1 MNKVI
6 SFISGKEYSLADLFG
21 GDTKIIIPDLQRD
34 YCWGNYAVTDRK
46 SSKTKEL
53 VSDFVKNIV
62 ELFEEKSDSSLTMG
76 LIYGYEQP
84 HNHIQI
90 CDGQQRLTTLFLILG
105 YINIKCSGVYDDY
118 IISKQEREDDY
129 EPHLQYAIRES
140 TLYFLSD
147 LSRNVFIER
156 NTEVTDIKLSN
167 WYFAEYDND
176 ASIQSMIAA
185 LQIIDNVFNSLEFN
199 CFLELGK
206 FVLNNLRVL
215 YYDMENRSRGEETY
229 VIINTT
235 GEPLSP
241 TENIKP
247 ILLGNSKLTKEQ
259 VQLYSDQWEDRE
271 EWFWN
276 HRGTDTTSDN
286 GMQVFF
292 MWYWQIGLMQE
303 RAWVNEK
310 PVPLNPR
317 NLFISA
323 PTKMKESTKKV
334 KLSMENYEKY
344 RSLDN
349 IEKYF
354 KALTRLVEKISSDVE
369 LQTILHSIYRRQN
382 KDIALD
388 NQENVWQWLRNADL
402 DIVLP
407 LIALLAE
414 HPNTKQLTA
423 FTRRIRR
430 NYFDGL
436 WAKDENNVATRRGQN
451 KMDWRYLIQII
462 NQVEDKDLLNIEN
475 EKITFSKIP
484 LIDIPIWYDKNEQI
498 KDKLREEHPEAI
510 DLWEDNEYLMGDLTP
525 LWNDCNKEDID
536 FETLKERFLKIDKLC
551 RMLNESQ
558 VKKKNTSSRIGIDC
572 TV

>member
-62 ELFEEKSDSSLTMG
+62 ELFKEKSDSSLTMG

-147 LSRNVFIER
+147 LSRNVFIEGE
-156 NTEVTDIKLSN
+156 TEVTDIKLSN

-323 PTKMKESTKKV
+323 PTKMKESTKEV
-334 KLSMENYEKY
+334 KLSMENYEKF

-484 LIDIPIWYDKNEQI
+484 LIVSI
-498 KDKLREEHPEAI
+498 R
-510 DLWEDNEYLMGDLTP
+510 
-525 LWNDCNKEDID
+525 
-536 FETLKERFLKIDKLC
+536 
-551 RMLNESQ
+551 
-558 VKKKNTSSRIGIDC
+558 
-572 TV
+572 

>member
-105 YINIKCSGVYDDY
+105 YINIKSSGVYDDY

-176 ASIQSMIAA
+176 ASIQSMITA

-292 MWYWQIGLMQE
+292 MWYWQIGLIQE

-323 PTKMKESTKKV
+323 PTKMKESTKEI
-334 KLSMENYEKY
+334 KLSMENYEKF

-462 NQVEDKDLLNIEN
+462 NQVGDKDLLNIEN

-558 VKKKNTSSRIGIDC
+558 VKEEEYQFSNCIDC

>member
-323 PTKMKESTKKV
+323 PTKMKESTKEV
-334 KLSMENYEKY
+334 KLSMENYEKF

-558 VKKKNTSSRIGIDC
+558 VKKRRIP
-572 TV
+572 VLELV

>member
-147 LSRNVFIER
+147 LSRKVFIER
-156 NTEVTDIKLSN
+156 NTKVTDIKLSN

-292 MWYWQIGLMQE
+292 
-303 RAWVNEK
+303 
-310 PVPLNPR
+310 
-317 NLFISA
+317 
-323 PTKMKESTKKV
+323 
-334 KLSMENYEKY
+334 
-344 RSLDN
+344 
-349 IEKYF
+349 
-354 KALTRLVEKISSDVE
+354 
-369 LQTILHSIYRRQN
+369 
-382 KDIALD
+382 
-388 NQENVWQWLRNADL
+388 
-402 DIVLP
+402 
-407 LIALLAE
+407 
-414 HPNTKQLTA
+414 
-423 FTRRIRR
+423 
-430 NYFDGL
+430 
-436 WAKDENNVATRRGQN
+436 
-451 KMDWRYLIQII
+451 
-462 NQVEDKDLLNIEN
+462 
-475 EKITFSKIP
+475 
-484 LIDIPIWYDKNEQI
+484 IDRK
-498 KDKLREEHPEAI
+498 
-510 DLWEDNEYLMGDLTP
+510 
-525 LWNDCNKEDID
+525 
-536 FETLKERFLKIDKLC
+536 
-551 RMLNESQ
+551 S
-558 VKKKNTSSRIGIDC
+558 V
-572 TV
+572 V

>member
-147 LSRNVFIER
+147 LSRKVFIER
-156 NTEVTDIKLSN
+156 NTKVTDIKLSN

-323 PTKMKESTKKV
+323 PTKMKESTKEV
-334 KLSMENYEKY
+334 KLSMENYEKF

-462 NQVEDKDLLNIEN
+462 NQVDDKDLLNIEN

>member
-62 ELFEEKSDSSLTMG
+62 ELFEEKSDTSLTMG

-147 LSRNVFIER
+147 LSRKVFIER
-156 NTEVTDIKLSN
+156 NTKVTDIKLSN

-247 ILLGNSKLTKEQ
+247 ILLGNSQLTKEQ

-323 PTKMKESTKKV
+323 PTKMKESTKEV
-334 KLSMENYEKY
+334 KLSMENYEKF

-354 KALTRLVEKISSDVE
+354 KALTRLVEKISSDVK

-536 FETLKERFLKIDKLC
+536 FETLKERFLK
-551 RMLNESQ
+551 
-558 VKKKNTSSRIGIDC
+558 
-572 TV
+572 

>member
-62 ELFEEKSDSSLTMG
+62 ELFKEKSDSSLTMG

-147 LSRNVFIER
+147 LSRNVFIEGE
-156 NTEVTDIKLSN
+156 TEVTDIKLSN

-323 PTKMKESTKKV
+323 PTKMKESTKEV
-334 KLSMENYEKY
+334 KLSMENYEKF

-551 RMLNESQ
+551 RMLNAI
-558 VKKKNTSSRIGIDC
+558 VR
-572 TV
+572 

>member
-323 PTKMKESTKKV
+323 PTKMKESTKEV
-334 KLSMENYEKY
+334 KLSMENYEKF

-536 FETLKERFLKIDKLC
+536 FETLTFRQWWPRARTGLENCAKRTGRKTFH
-551 RMLNESQ
+551 R
-558 VKKKNTSSRIGIDC
+558 TR
-572 TV
+572 

>member
-147 LSRNVFIER
+147 LSRKVFIER
-156 NTEVTDIKLSN
+156 NTKVTDIKLSN

-303 RAWVNEK
+303 RAWVTEK
-310 PVPLNPR
+310 PVPLNPTH
-317 NLFISA
+317 LFISA
-323 PTKMKESTKKV
+323 PTKMKESTKEV
-334 KLSMENYEKY
+334 KLSMENYEKF

-369 LQTILHSIYRRQN
+369 LQTILHSIYRRQD

-498 KDKLREEHPEAI
+498 KDKLREEHHEVI

-551 RMLNESQ
+551 RMLN
-558 VKKKNTSSRIGIDC
+558 
-572 TV
+572 

>member
-6 SFISGKEYSLADLFG
+6 SFISGRDYSLADLFG

-34 YCWGNYAVTDRK
+34 YCWGNYAVTDPK

-53 VSDFVKNIV
+53 VSDFVKNII
-62 ELFEEKSDSSLTMG
+62 ELFEEKSSSSLTMG

-90 CDGQQRLTTLFLILG
+90 CDGQQRLTTLFLLLG
-105 YINIKCSGVYDDY
+105 YINIKCSGVYDNY

-156 NTEVTDIKLSN
+156 NTKVTDIKLSN

-185 LQIIDNVFNSLEFN
+185 LQIIDNVFNTLEFN
-199 CFLELGK
+199 CFLELGE
-206 FVLNNLRVL
+206 FVLNNLKVL

-229 VIINTT
+229 VVINTT

-247 ILLGNSKLTKEQ
+247 ILLGNSKLTKDQ
-259 VQLYSDQWEDRE
+259 IKLYSDQWEDRE

-303 RAWVNEK
+303 RAWVNDK

-323 PTKMKESTKKV
+323 PTKMKESTKEV
-334 KLSMENYEKY
+334 KLSMENYEKF

-369 LQTILHSIYRRQN
+369 LQTILHSIYRKQN

-414 HPNTKQLTA
+414 HPDTKQLTA

-436 WAKDENNVATRRGQN
+436 WSKDEKNATTRRGQN

-462 NQVEDKDLLNIEN
+462 NQVEDKNLLNIGN
-475 EKITFSKIP
+475 EKITFSKIS

-498 KDKLREEHPEAI
+498 KDKLLNEHPEAI
-510 DLWEDNEYLMGDLTP
+510 KWEDNEFLMGDLTP
-525 LWNDCNKEDID
+525 LWNGCNKENIE
-536 FETLKERFLKIDKLC
+536 FEILKERFLKIDKLC
-551 RMLNESQ
+551 RMLNEDQ
-558 VKKKNTSSRIGIDC
+558 VKKEEYQFSN
-572 TV
+572 

>member
-147 LSRNVFIER
+147 LSRKVFIER
-156 NTEVTDIKLSN
+156 NTKVTDIKLSN

-276 HRGTDTTSDN
+276 HRGTDTTSDY

-323 PTKMKESTKKV
+323 PTKMKESTKEV
-334 KLSMENYEKY
+334 KLSMENYEKF

-382 KDIALD
+382 KDIALN

-510 DLWEDNEYLMGDLTP
+510 NLWEDNEYLMGDLTP

-536 FETLKERFLKIDKLC
+536 FETLK
-551 RMLNESQ
+551 
-558 VKKKNTSSRIGIDC
+558 
-572 TV
+572 

>member
-317 NLFISA
+317 KLFISA

>member
-46 SSKTKEL
+46 TSKTKEL

-118 IISKQEREDDY
+118 IISKQERKDDY

-147 LSRNVFIER
+147 LSRKVFIEGE
-156 NTEVTDIKLSN
+156 TEVTDIKLSN

-323 PTKMKESTKKV
+323 PTKMKESTKEV
-334 KLSMENYEKY
+334 KLSMENYEKF

-498 KDKLREEHPEAI
+498 KDKLRKEHHEVI

-551 RMLNESQ
+551 RMLNEDQ

>member
-46 SSKTKEL
+46 TSKTKEL

-118 IISKQEREDDY
+118 IISKQERKDDY

-147 LSRNVFIER
+147 LSRKVFIEGE
-156 NTEVTDIKLSN
+156 TEVTDIKLSN

-206 FVLNNLRVL
+206 IVLNNLRVL

-323 PTKMKESTKKV
+323 PTKMKESTKEV
-334 KLSMENYEKY
+334 KLSMENYEKF

-551 RMLNESQ
+551 RMLNA
-558 VKKKNTSSRIGIDC
+558 ILC
-572 TV
+572 

>member
-21 GDTKIIIPDLQRD
+21 SDTKIIIPDLQRD

-118 IISKQEREDDY
+118 IISKQERKDDY

-323 PTKMKESTKKV
+323 PTKMKESTKEV
-334 KLSMENYEKY
+334 KLSMENYEKF

-551 RMLNESQ
+551 RMLNEDQ
-558 VKKKNTSSRIGIDC
+558 VKRRRIP
-572 TV
+572 VLELV